1 MSGQFIQRL
10 INHVANEIIIKGLA
24 NSRTFQRF
32 AVRTDHAYKEY
43 SKQGVETFEKMAQEA
58 SKVASEATSSS
69 GVGGAAAG
77 SGPPQKPLT
86 GIPGFFSAFAKE
98 VRKDFS

>member
-58 SKVASEATSSS
+58 SKVASEATSNLSS
-69 GVGGAAAG
+69 GGAVG

>member
-1 MSGQFIQRL
+1 MSNQFIQRV

-32 AVRTDHAYKEY
+32 AVRTDKAYQDY
-43 SKQGVETFEKMAQEA
+43 SKQGAETFEKMAQEA
-58 SKVASEATSSS
+58 TKVASEATQEISF
-69 GVGGAAAG
+69 AAG
-77 SGPPQKPLT
+77 GGPPKKPLT

-98 VRKDFS
+98 VRKDFSG